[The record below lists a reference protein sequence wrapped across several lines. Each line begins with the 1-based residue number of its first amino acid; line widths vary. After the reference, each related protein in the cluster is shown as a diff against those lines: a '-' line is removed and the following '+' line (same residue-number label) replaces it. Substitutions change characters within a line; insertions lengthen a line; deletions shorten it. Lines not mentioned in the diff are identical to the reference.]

1 MQTFNYVANDPKTNT
16 RVKAVVEAEDVNAAA
31 ALIKKEGFTP
41 IDIKSTASTNNL
53 FKFFNKVSSKD
64 KILFSRQLA
73 TLLNAGLPLVQ
84 ALRSTGDQT
93 QSKPLKAVIESLISN
108 IEAGK
113 SLSAAMAKHPKV
125 FNSIFIN
132 LVQAGETSGTLDK
145 ALDRLAT
152 QQEKD
157 ADLISKIRGA
167 MAYPIIVLCVM
178 GGVVGFMVVKVLPA
192 VGALYNSLPGVQLPI
207 ETRLLLSLSHFIIN
221 RWEVVIIAVIIAVIV
236 LNRLIK
242 TKEGRKILDTMKM
255 KLWPFGPLFMKM
267 YMARFA
273 RTATTLVSSGVP
285 IIQVL
290 EITAGSINNV
300 VIAESIKKAIEK
312 VKGGKALSEAI
323 AKDHNFLPLV
333 PNMLRIGEQSGT
345 IEQMLER
352 VAIYYETEVDN
363 EVKTIST
370 LMEPL
375 LMVILG
381 VFAFIIVAAVLLPIY
396 GLASNSSLTSA
407 F

>member
-1 MQTFNYVANDPKTNT
+1 MQTFNYTANNPVTNT
-16 RVKAVVEAEDVNAAA
+16 KVNAIVEADSESAAA
-31 ALIKKEGFTP
+31 ALIKKEGLTP
-41 IDIKSTASTNNL
+41 IDIKAVRSGGGFLSR
-53 FKFFNKVSSKD
+53 FNKVRSKD

-93 QSKPLKAVIESLISN
+93 ASKPLKVVINNLVSD
-108 IEAGK
+108 IEGGK
-113 SLSAAMAKHPKV
+113 SLSVAMARHPDV
-125 FNSIFIN
+125 FNTIFIN
-132 LVQAGETSGTLDK
+132 LVAAGETSGTLDK
-145 ALDRLAT
+145 ALERLAT

-167 MAYPIIVLCVM
+167 LAYPIIVLLVM

-192 VGALYNSLPGVQLPI
+192 VGELYNSLPGVQLPL
-207 ETRLLLSLSHFIIN
+207 ETRLLLSLSHFIIKD
-221 RWEVVIIAVIIAVIV
+221 WYIVVIVAGIVIV
-236 LNRLIK
+236 LVNRWHK
-242 TKEGRKILDTMKM
+242 TPSGRKTMDKLKM

-290 EITAGSINNV
+290 EITSGALNNV
-300 VIAESIKKAIEK
+300 ILADSITKAIEK

-323 AKDHNFLPLV
+323 AKDKNFLPLV
-333 PNMLRIGEQSGT
+333 PSMLRIGEQSGT

-352 VAIYYETEVDN
+352 VAIYYEVEVDN

-381 VFAFIIVAAVLLPIY
+381 IFAFIIVAAVLLPIY
-396 GLASNSSLTSA
+396 GLAGNSSLTSA

>member
-16 RVKAVVEAEDVNAAA
+16 RVKAMVEADDVDAAA
-31 ALIKKEGFTP
+31 AAIKKEGLTP
-41 IDIKSTASTNNL
+41 LDIKSANNSN
-53 FKFFNKVSSKD
+53 FFAKYINKVSSKD

-93 QSKPLKAVIESLISN
+93 QSKPLKAVIGSLVAD

-113 SLSAAMAKHPKV
+113 PLSAALAKHPKV
-125 FNSIFIN
+125 FNTIFVN

-167 MAYPIIVLCVM
+167 MAYPIIVLGVM
-178 GGVVGFMVVKVLPA
+178 GAVVGFMVVKVLPA
-192 VGALYNSLPGVQLPI
+192 VGVLYASLPGTQLPI
-207 ETRLLLSLSHFIIN
+207 ETRALLSLSQFIIHD
-221 RWEVVIIAVIIAVIV
+221 WLVVLIIFVVAVV
-236 LNRLIK
+236 LMSRVRK
-242 TKEGRKILDTMKM
+242 TKTGRETLDTLKM

-273 RTATTLVSSGVP
+273 RTATTLVGSGVP

-300 VIAESIKKAIEK
+300 VIAEFIKKAIEK
-312 VKGGKALSEAI
+312 VKGGKALSDSI
-323 AKDHNFLPLV
+323 AKDPNFLPLV

-352 VAIYYETEVDN
+352 TAIYYETEVDN

-375 LMVILG
+375 LMVVLG
-381 VFAFIIVAAVLLPIY
+381 IFAFIIVAAVLLPIY